1 MSLGFGHGPV
11 LVETAK
17 RSGIQRVI
25 YFSTTSIFTKI
36 PVSSRRIRI
45 EAEEAIRASSNPW
58 IIFQPTMIYGTSKDR
73 NISRL
78 LRFLETWR
86 FFPLPARGK
95 AWQQPVHV
103 ADVAD
108 AVVACVQ
115 RPGLINRDYILSG
128 QHPISFRE
136 MVFEA
141 ATALGIRPLIVNLP
155 VAPWHG
161 FARLLEALRVPLPFR
176 SEQILRLAE
185 DKNFS
190 HEIAGR
196 DLGFRPRSF
205 SQGVRE
211 QVVATRLQF

>member
-1 MSLGFGHGPV
+1 MEHPKTGIFRDYFGFSSLG
-11 LVETAK
+11 T
-17 RSGIQRVI
+17 
-25 YFSTTSIFTKI
+25 FSPCPPGDWPSWYQA
-36 PVSSRRIRI
+36 I
-45 EAEEAIRASSNPW
+45 E
-58 IIFQPTMIYGTSKDR
+58 
-73 NISRL
+73 
-78 LRFLETWR
+78 
-86 FFPLPARGK
+86 

-115 RPGLINRDYILSG
+115 RPDLVNRNYILSG
-128 QHPISFRE
+128 QHPISSRE

-141 ATALGIRPLIVNLP
+141 ATAIGIRPLIVNLP
-155 VAPWHG
+155 VAPLHG
-161 FARLLEALRVPLPFR
+161 FARFLEALRVPLPFR

-190 HEIAGR
+190 HEIADQ

-211 QVVATRLQF
+211 QVAATRLQF